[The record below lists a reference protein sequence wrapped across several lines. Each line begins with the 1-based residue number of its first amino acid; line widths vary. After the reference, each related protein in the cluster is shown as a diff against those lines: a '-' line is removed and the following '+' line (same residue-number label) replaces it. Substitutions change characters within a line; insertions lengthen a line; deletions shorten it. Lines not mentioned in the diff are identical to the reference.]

1 MQFDRLVRTL
11 NLLNESSSF
20 AEHEL
25 LFLNVHPRLL
35 TSVSD
40 HGRTFEQILH
50 YYSLPTSRVV
60 IEIKE
65 SAVDD
70 VARLTEA
77 VSNYRSL
84 GYRIAVDD
92 FGAAHSGIAKIVNPH
107 RRYESLVFNAELDR
121 VLALRPDIIK
131 LDSSVIKAAE
141 QTTSAA
147 LVIHGLVKIFHSIGA
162 QVVIEG
168 VETAE
173 QLALA
178 HDTGADLL
186 QGYHLGKP
194 KFADNTQRQ
203 LCHAEPL
210 AA

>member
-1 MQFDRLVRTL
+1 M
-11 NLLNESSSF
+11 
-20 AEHEL
+20 
-25 LFLNVHPRLL
+25 
-35 TSVSD
+35 
-40 HGRTFEQILH
+40 
-50 YYSLPTSRVV
+50 
-60 IEIKE
+60 
-65 SAVDD
+65 
-70 VARLTEA
+70 
-77 VSNYRSL
+77 
-84 GYRIAVDD
+84 
-92 FGAAHSGIAKIVNPH
+92 
-107 RRYESLVFNAELDR
+107 FNAELDR
-121 VLALRPDIIK
+121 VLALRPDIVK

-162 QVVIEG
+162 QVVIDG